1 MADLSTFRNEV
12 ALVVNSL
19 ARAVVTEIF
28 SAVEGASLNRQSL
41 EAEVSQPANCR

>member
-1 MADLSTFRNEV
+1 MADLNTFRNEV

-28 SAVEGASLNRQSL
+28 SAAEGASVNRQSP
-41 EAEVSQPANCR
+41 EAEVSQPS